1 MIPICPYCTESV
13 TYVSERV
20 LPIYPVYTFAW
31 EGKFTEKTGGTVETH
46 PVPPVFSGPYHQ
58 NAMKGMRH
66 LVLVSNYPSI
76 IAHMFLFCKGDID
89 R

>member
-1 MIPICPYCTESV
+1 LLKNWCV
-13 TYVSERV
+13 THVSEQL
-20 LPIYPVYTFAW
+20 LPMSQVQTFAG
-31 EGKFTEKTGGTVETH
+31 EGKFTEATGGTVKTH

-89 R
+89 G